1 MHHLPQASVAV
12 SARDNLGVIGLPMPV
27 RELAARRWDVIVVG
41 AGHNGLA
48 CAAYLARAGRR
59 VLVLEA
65 RERVGGA
72 CTLEE
77 PWPGFRVSPCAYLC
91 GLLHPLVIEE
101 LNFPA
106 WGYHWTP
113 ATAGMFVPFE
123 DGSYV
128 QLPEDDDAA
137 EAEIRR
143 FAPQDLLGWRAMG
156 DVMRRARNALRPAGS
171 LGGAF
176 SADDLWL
183 SPAPSR
189 EQIEQRLAGDDDAR
203 GLIFEWSMVEY
214 VERYLTDERLQMA
227 YLGQGVIGTFASPFD
242 PGTASV
248 NFHHSSGRLGGMPGM
263 WGYVRGGMGMVSFIL
278 CDLARELG
286 AVVAAGVPVARILP
300 GKGVE
305 LAGGE
310 RIHAPVVVSNADPR
324 TTLGLLGDAADPA
337 WRTAVEAVPSEGC
350 SMKVSVALRELP
362 NFTAKPGVNETHHRG
377 QINTPLT
384 KAEWRQAYAAA
395 RAGALP
401 ERLWTELYFQTA
413 HDATVAPAGAHL
425 MSVFAQYVPYH
436 FTQGPWDDHREQA
449 GRLALDAIAR
459 FCSNLPDAILHYEV
473 IGPRDIEQ
481 RVGLTG
487 GHIFQGEILPQFMW
501 DQRLSYA
508 TPMDGVYLCGAA
520 THPGGSVI
528 AVNGRNAA
536 MMVLHRSSG

>member
-1 MHHLPQASVAV
+1 MTQLLDFSPATP
-12 SARDNLGVIGLPMPV
+12 SARDTLGVIGLPMPAKA
-27 RELAARRWDVIVVG
+27 LAARRWDVIVVG

-48 CAAYLARAGRR
+48 CAAYLARAGKQ

-128 QLPEDDDAA
+128 QLSDDDDQA

-143 FAPQDLLGWRAMG
+143 FAPQDLAGWRAMG

-171 LGGAF
+171 LGGSMAA
-176 SADDLWL
+176 SDLWL
-183 SPAPSR
+183 GPSPSR
-189 EQIEQRLAGDDDAR
+189 EQIEQRLAGDDEAR
-203 GLIFEWSMVEY
+203 DLVFDWSMVEY

-248 NFHHSSGRLGGMPGM
+248 NFHHSSGRLGGLPGM

-278 CDLARELG
+278 CDIARDLG
-286 AVVAAGVPVARILP
+286 AVVAAGIPVARILP
-300 GKGVE
+300 GEGVE

-310 RIHAPVVVSNADPR
+310 RIHAPVIVANADPR
-324 TTLGLLGDAADPA
+324 TTLALLGQDADPG
-337 WRTAVEAVPSEGC
+337 WRARVESVPIEGC

-362 NFTAKPGVNETHHRG
+362 NFTAMPGVDEAHHRG

-384 KAEWRQAYAAA
+384 KAEWQRAYQVA
-395 RAGALP
+395 RAGGLP
-401 ERLWTELYFQTA
+401 DRLWTELYFQTA
-413 HDATVAPAGAHL
+413 YDDTVAPGGAHL
-425 MSVFAQYVPYH
+425 MSVFAQYVPYN
-436 FTQGPWDDHREQA
+436 FTQGDWNDWRERA
-449 GRLALDAIAR
+449 GQVALESIGR
-459 FCSNLPDAILHYEV
+459 FCSNIPDAILHYEV

-487 GHIFQGEILPQFMW
+487 GHIFQGEILPQYMW
-501 DQRLSYA
+501 DQRLSYQ

-536 MMVLHRSSG
+536 MAVLGR